1 MTSESDGIMSTT
13 EFFHKFPDERAAIAY
28 LENRRWPNG
37 ITCPLCGAGS
47 ITREQDCR
55 FHRCQECRERFSV
68 RTDTIYERPYVPLHK
83 WLYVA
88 FLYQKEGEKIDSEEL
103 SEDLDIPERS
113 AYFMLYRLREVP

>member
-1 MTSESDGIMSTT
+1 M
-13 EFFHKFPDERAAIAY
+13 
-28 LENRRWPNG
+28 
-37 ITCPLCGAGS
+37 
-47 ITREQDCR
+47 
-55 FHRCQECRERFSV
+55 

-88 FLYQKEGEKIDSEEL
+88 FLYQKEGEKTDSEEL